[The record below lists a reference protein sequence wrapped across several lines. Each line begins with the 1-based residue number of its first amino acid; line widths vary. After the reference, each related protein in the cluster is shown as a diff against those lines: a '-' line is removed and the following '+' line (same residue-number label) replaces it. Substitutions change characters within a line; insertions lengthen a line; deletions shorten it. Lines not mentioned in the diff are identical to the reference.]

1 MSMKTPPSVSVFE
14 KTLRS
19 KDWSGLTFACALQGH
34 DDPMWLYSINAC
46 SGIRFFTNVSE
57 TIFNIVSSRGGQNSN
72 KATEILTVFIAS
84 LIAYD
89 EEEDP
94 KVKKVMSSTMTQFCL
109 EFATVTN
116 GWSEVNP
123 SPTTLSKHI
132 VIVDWE
138 DGGKAVCAEG
148 TFHAHGFPGVDA
160 VIDKAVEI
168 YAANIK
174 HPPYEIPL

>member
-1 MSMKTPPSVSVFE
+1 MKTPPSASVFE

-19 KDWSGLTFACALQGH
+19 KDWSGLTFACELQGQ
-34 DDPMWLYSINAC
+34 DDPVWLYSISAF
-46 SGIRFFTNVSE
+46 SGIRFFTNVTE
-57 TIFNIVSSRGGQNSN
+57 TIFNIVNLRRDQNCDKSN
-72 KATEILTVFIAS
+72 DILTVFLAC

-94 KVKKVMSSTMTQFCL
+94 KVKKVMSNTMTQFCL

-116 GWSEVNP
+116 GWSEINP
-123 SPTTLSKHI
+123 SPPTLSKHI

-138 DGGKAVCAEG
+138 DGEKAVCAEG
-148 TFHAHGFPGVDA
+148 TFHAQGFPGVDA

-168 YAANIK
+168 YAANMK